1 MLETVMRW
9 HSDQNIFNRE
19 CANYPGFVT
28 KFRVSNQFSEANDH
42 VGYEN
47 YRHVCHKW
55 HYKITKAIVFC
66 LDSKEYMQ
74 IRNALIILMRILP
87 HYPVLNKLAQIIER
101 KVEKVRE
108 EEKNKRP
115 DLFVIASS
123 YIGQLKTK
131 ANQMIKETDF
141 HQVTERPAKGTTGA
155 TTLSTNAVGTT
166 TIPSST
172 GNQADVSSGAA
183 LRVGMG
189 STSTSTSTGTSATSS
204 LFATTTIASTTL
216 SSTVAA
222 SHSTAISAVSATS
235 LTQRSSSS
243 SSSGNVAMAN
253 NAIFVGGSG
262 SNGGSSTPGGIGNSL
277 VNDSCVTNSSTSNNI
292 SSSSSQFHSNSNGGS
307 STKQISNGDLKIG
320 ELHIYL

>member
-1 MLETVMRW
+1 MRW
-9 HSDQNIFNRE
+9 HSDQATFNKE

-87 HYPVLNKLAQIIER
+87 HYPVLAKLAQIIER

-131 ANQMIKETDF
+131 AAQMIKESDF
-141 HQVTERPAKGTTGA
+141 HQVTERPQRDIQ
-155 TTLSTNAVGTT
+155 LNNA
-166 TIPSST
+166 S
-172 GNQADVSSGAA
+172 AA
-183 LRVGMG
+183 AAAV
-189 STSTSTSTGTSATSS
+189 TGTNVQ
-204 LFATTTIASTTL
+204 TL
-216 SSTVAA
+216 LSNTN
-222 SHSTAISAVSATS
+222 VSAS
-235 LTQRSSSS
+235 LNVTTATNNITQQ
-243 SSSGNVAMAN
+243 NVD
-253 NAIFVGGSG
+253 IKPPPP
-262 SNGGSSTPGGIGNSL
+262 SNGEI
-277 VNDSCVTNSSTSNNI
+277 
-292 SSSSSQFHSNSNGGS
+292 
-307 STKQISNGDLKIG
+307 KIG
-320 ELHIYL
+320 TAHTYLKH

>member
-9 HSDQNIFNRE
+9 HSDQATFNKE

-87 HYPVLNKLAQIIER
+87 YYPVLAKLAQIIER

-131 ANQMIKETDF
+131 AAQMIKESDF
-141 HQVTERPAKGTTGA
+141 HQVTERPQRAESQSNSATIVGGTAA
-155 TTLSTNAVGTT
+155 TIVQNIINNSQ
-166 TIPSST
+166 ST
-172 GNQADVSSGAA
+172 GSITLASVATP
-183 LRVGMG
+183 
-189 STSTSTSTGTSATSS
+189 STQQQ
-204 LFATTTIASTTL
+204 
-216 SSTVAA
+216 TVD
-222 SHSTAISAVSATS
+222 IKPP
-235 LTQRSSSS
+235 
-243 SSSGNVAMAN
+243 
-253 NAIFVGGSG
+253 
-262 SNGGSSTPGGIGNSL
+262 SNGEI
-277 VNDSCVTNSSTSNNI
+277 
-292 SSSSSQFHSNSNGGS
+292 
-307 STKQISNGDLKIG
+307 KIG
-320 ELHIYL
+320 RA

>member
-9 HSDQNIFNRE
+9 HSDQATFNKE

-87 HYPVLNKLAQIIER
+87 HYPVLAKLAQIIER

-131 ANQMIKETDF
+131 AAQMIKESDF
-141 HQVTERPAKGTTGA
+141 HQVTERPQRDIQ
-155 TTLSTNAVGTT
+155 LNNA
-166 TIPSST
+166 S
-172 GNQADVSSGAA
+172 AA
-183 LRVGMG
+183 AAAAV
-189 STSTSTSTGTSATSS
+189 TGTNVQ
-204 LFATTTIASTTL
+204 TL
-216 SSTVAA
+216 LSNTN
-222 SHSTAISAVSATS
+222 VSAS
-235 LTQRSSSS
+235 LNVTTATNNITQQ
-243 SSSGNVAMAN
+243 NVD
-253 NAIFVGGSG
+253 IKPPPP
-262 SNGGSSTPGGIGNSL
+262 SNGEI
-277 VNDSCVTNSSTSNNI
+277 
-292 SSSSSQFHSNSNGGS
+292 
-307 STKQISNGDLKIG
+307 KIG
-320 ELHIYL
+320 TAHTYLKH

>member
-1 MLETVMRW
+1 MRW
-9 HSDQNIFNRE
+9 HSDQATFNKE

-87 HYPVLNKLAQIIER
+87 HYPVLAKLAQIIER

-131 ANQMIKETDF
+131 AAQMIKESDF
-141 HQVTERPAKGTTGA
+141 HQVTERPQRDIQ
-155 TTLSTNAVGTT
+155 LNNA
-166 TIPSST
+166 S
-172 GNQADVSSGAA
+172 AA
-183 LRVGMG
+183 AAAAV
-189 STSTSTSTGTSATSS
+189 TGTNVQ
-204 LFATTTIASTTL
+204 TL
-216 SSTVAA
+216 LSNTN
-222 SHSTAISAVSATS
+222 VSAS
-235 LTQRSSSS
+235 LNVTTATNNITQQ
-243 SSSGNVAMAN
+243 NVD
-253 NAIFVGGSG
+253 IKPPPP
-262 SNGGSSTPGGIGNSL
+262 SNGEI
-277 VNDSCVTNSSTSNNI
+277 
-292 SSSSSQFHSNSNGGS
+292 
-307 STKQISNGDLKIG
+307 KIG
-320 ELHIYL
+320 TAHTYLKH

>member
-9 HSDQNIFNRE
+9 HSDQATFNKE

-87 HYPVLNKLAQIIER
+87 YYPVLAKLAQIIER

-131 ANQMIKETDF
+131 AAQMIKESDF
-141 HQVTERPAKGTTGA
+141 HQVTERPQRAET
-155 TTLSTNAVGTT
+155 
-166 TIPSST
+166 
-172 GNQADVSSGAA
+172 Q
-183 LRVGMG
+183 
-189 STSTSTSTGTSATSS
+189 
-204 LFATTTIASTTL
+204 
-216 SSTVAA
+216 
-222 SHSTAISAVSATS
+222 STA
-235 LTQRSSSS
+235 QG
-243 SSSGNVAMAN
+243 SGG
-253 NAIFVGGSG
+253 GGSG
-262 SNGGSSTPGGIGNSL
+262 SGGATSSAAIVQNIL
-277 VNDSCVTNSSTSNNI
+277 NNTQGTGTTTLTAPNAPTTQQQNVDI
-292 SSSSSQFHSNSNGGS
+292 KPPSNGE
-307 STKQISNGDLKIG
+307 IKIG
-320 ELHIYL
+320 QFPLQQKKN